1 MTTFHVMAGA
11 DSSFVR
17 PVVRKI
23 GVADIMDAL
32 SLGWNDFRE
41 KPSHYVFLCLIY
53 PLAGVFLMVWS
64 SGANLLPLLF
74 PLMSGFALLGPLAA
88 IGLYEI
94 SRRRERGEDSSWRH
108 AFSVLKSPALPSII
122 AVGFLLFV
130 LFISWLL
137 VAQAIYTAYFGDVA
151 PTAISSFLNEVLTTP
166 QGMALILWG
175 NLAGFLFAVVVLAT
189 TVVAFPLLLD
199 RDVGAVAAI
208 DTSVRATLANPV
220 PVALWGLIVA
230 ALLVIGTIPI
240 FAGLAVIM
248 PILGHAT
255 WHLYRKLVAPDI
267 SIRSPRRI
275 DDLTNGQA

>member
-151 PTAISSFLNEVLTTP
+151 PTSISSFLNEVLTTP

-199 RDVGAVAAI
+199 RDVGAAAAI

-230 ALLVIGTIPI
+230 ALLVIGTIPV

-255 WHLYRKLVAPDI
+255 WHLYRKLVAPDV
-267 SIRSPRRI
+267 SARSPSRTG
-275 DDLTNGQA
+275 DLTNG